1 MAFGGSLSST
11 KVPWRGGLVRA
22 GRFDC
27 LTEPGIV
34 GGIVAT
40 RTAHLSHPARNDSAL
55 RGPRGSFEAACPDQ
69 PAPASPSKPFTS
81 CTQRFGRTR
90 PAREFRSGL
99 PGPTR
104 TLLAKQTIH
113 ILHAMIQ
120 PYEAREGVS
129 KRPGRTDPHPP
140 RQANHSHPARND
152 SAVRGPRGS
161 FEAAWPDRPAPSSFN
176 QTLTRALSKKNRRF
190 PGGLH
195 PISQGFS
202 YTQFQIRAAATGSPR
217 SSPQAS
223 QSPEYPGWSA
233 PHQPGDRRAP

>member
-99 PGPTR
+99 AGPTR
-104 TLLAKQTIH
+104 TLFFQPNVNPRLIQKKPPVPRRLASHFAGLFIYAIPDQSGSNRLSPVISAGFSIPRIPRMVGATS
-113 ILHAMIQ
+113 
-120 PYEAREGVS
+120 AR
-129 KRPGRTDPHPP
+129 RPSRT
-140 RQANHSHPARND
+140 
-152 SAVRGPRGS
+152 
-161 FEAAWPDRPAPSSFN
+161 
-176 QTLTRALSKKNRRF
+176 LKF
-190 PGGLH
+190 PG
-195 PISQGFS
+195 P
-202 YTQFQIRAAATGSPR
+202 T
-217 SSPQAS
+217 
-223 QSPEYPGWSA
+223 
-233 PHQPGDRRAP
+233 